1 MSKKKSFTLTAIICM
16 NIFFIL
22 MTILFYVLWR
32 KLGGGGIQ
40 AAYITFLTTSYHF
53 VMRIA
58 VGEIVT
64 VIYSNR
70 KFDLT
75 SVGFRQLKFEPKLY
89 KALRVKK
96 WKKFSITAKPNQFDL
111 EQNSAESLLHN
122 MAMAEL
128 AHRIIMVLSFVP
140 LILIIPYGT
149 PAVFII
155 TSVCACLIDLKYVII
170 QRYNRPRVLK
180 LIKMTNNQIKKIKQ
194 AAR

>member
-1 MSKKKSFTLTAIICM
+1 M

-58 VGEIVT
+58 VEIVT

-75 SVGFRQLKFEPKLY
+75 SFGFRQLKFEPKLY

-122 MAMAEL
+122 IAMAEL
-128 AHRIIMVLSFVP
+128 GHRIIMVLSFVP

-180 LIKMTNNQIKKIKQ
+180 LIKMTNNQSKKIKQ

>member
-1 MSKKKSFTLTAIICM
+1 MAKTRRRWDSGGLHNNYDEFVSFCYAHCLRRDY
-16 NIFFIL
+16 NVDL
-22 MTILFYVLWR
+22 
-32 KLGGGGIQ
+32 
-40 AAYITFLTTSYHF
+40 
-53 VMRIA
+53 
-58 VGEIVT
+58 
-64 VIYSNR
+64 SNR

-89 KALRVKK
+89 KVLRVKK

-122 MAMAEL
+122 IAMAEL

-180 LIKMTNNQIKKIKQ
+180 LIIMTNNQSKKIKQ